1 MEFCDLKHLDVLDIS
16 KNKIGEVPNGSGR
29 LAVLELNLNQ
39 NQVSLISNDI
49 AKCPRLK
56 TLRLEENCLTLTA
69 ISPTILKDS
78 SISLLTVEG
87 NLFDIKDLLTTEGYT
102 EYMERYTAT
111 KKKMYWWLQ
120 QGDLWRQ
127 VRINLFLCVCFYY
140 QWSIY
145 LFTRPRIE
153 TGRGKNPNQVKGIFS

>member
-1 MEFCDLKHLDVLDIS
+1 MEFCDLKHLDVLDLS

-29 LAVLELNLNQ
+29 LQALELNLNQ
-39 NQVSLISNDI
+39 NQVSLISNDL

-111 KKKMYWWLQ
+111 KKKMY
-120 QGDLWRQ
+120 
-127 VRINLFLCVCFYY
+127 
-140 QWSIY
+140 
-145 LFTRPRIE
+145 
-153 TGRGKNPNQVKGIFS
+153 